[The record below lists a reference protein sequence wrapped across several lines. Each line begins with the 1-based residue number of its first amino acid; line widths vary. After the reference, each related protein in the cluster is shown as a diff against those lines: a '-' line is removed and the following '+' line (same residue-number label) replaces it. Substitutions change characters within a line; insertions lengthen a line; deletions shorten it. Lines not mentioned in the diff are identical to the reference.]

1 MSNYDRIAISQKPDF
16 YFSSNSSS
24 DQSGKSLYGITNGAT
39 NVGQPIIVGNP
50 SSWRIASGESLELDA
65 NPIFFQ
71 TNNDFE
77 FVIQMMQ
84 PDETICIFGDAGA
97 YNGIFVTNGGVEVR
111 FVDSDA
117 IQRSASI
124 PMTKWPE
131 KMHVVV
137 TFDPAYCTLAINGQ
151 STQVS
156 YRETDPTIIT
166 DVSFKTTVGNAY
178 YIDGIGVY
186 SDIFQDKSEYINVED
201 FDYLDFISRTYDG
214 MSTTFD
220 GYRGQPKVEVLNTD
234 FTPDPILTEWHLFTI
249 YFPLSSDED
258 FDSISIESSLN
269 MPMQYKTN
277 DGSWTSF
284 NGQVS
289 FSPTTDFFIL
299 QVRAR
304 TQDITIPF
312 IIKVFPMFDDRILTA
327 TPAILTPNG
336 GPFYPDI
343 NAVAIVNFPEG
354 VELYNISYE
363 GEWLEAVPK
372 TIEILF
378 MPKETSET
386 IVLHSADGEASC
398 GTGGA
403 ISGYTAYLNG
413 QPVANLN
420 ATRLNQWNHLVLTMT
435 SPVADTFYLN
445 SNAARTGEKIIE
457 YALLTA
463 YPTELSAGTISQMYS
478 IISSYHKLS
487 ITENPTDIAEGELD
501 GSSPFKLY
509 TQAWAIIGGG
519 GS

>member
-16 YFSSNSSS
+16 YFSSNSTS
-24 DQSGKSLYGITNGAT
+24 DQSGKGLYGITNGAT

-50 SSWRIASGESLELDA
+50 SSWRIASGESIVLDA

-71 TNNDFE
+71 TNSDFE

-84 PDETICIFGDAGA
+84 PTETICIFGDANG
-97 YNGIFVTNGGVEVR
+97 YNGIFVSNGGVEIR

-131 KMHVVV
+131 KMHVVL
-137 TFDPAYCTLAINGQ
+137 TFDPVYCTLIVNGQ

-156 YRETDPTIIT
+156 YRDTDPTIIT
-166 DVSFKTTVGNAY
+166 AVSFKTTVGNTY
-178 YIDGIGVY
+178 YLDGIGVY
-186 SDIFQDKSEYINVED
+186 SDVFKNKSENVNVETL
-201 FDYLDFISRTYDG
+201 DYLDFISRTYDG
-214 MSTTFD
+214 ISTVFD
-220 GYRGQPKVEVLNTD
+220 GYRGQPKIEVSNTA
-234 FTPDPILTEWHLFTI
+234 FTPDPILSEWYLFTI
-249 YFPLSSDED
+249 SFPLSSDED
-258 FDSISIESSLN
+258 FDSISIESSIS

-277 DGSWTSF
+277 DGAWTSF

-289 FSPTTDFFIL
+289 FSPTTNFFIL
-299 QVRAR
+299 QLRVR

-336 GPFYPDI
+336 GPFYPD
-343 NAVAIVNFPEG
+343 VTTVPIVNFPEG
-354 VELYNISYE
+354 VELHNISYE
-363 GEWLEAVPK
+363 GEWLENVPK

-378 MPKETSET
+378 MPKEESET
-386 IVLHSADGEASC
+386 IVLHSLDGEASC
-398 GTGGA
+398 GSDGA
-403 ISGYTAYLNG
+403 VSGYTAYLNG
-413 QPVANLN
+413 QSVANLN
-420 ATRLNQWNHLVLTMT
+420 AVRVNQWNHLVLTMT
-435 SPVADTFYLN
+435 SPTADIFYLN
-445 SNAARTGEKIIE
+445 SDSSRAGEKIIE

-463 YPTELSAGTISQMYS
+463 YPTELSAGTIAQMYS
-478 IISSYHKLS
+478 ILSSYHKLS
-487 ITENPTDIAEGELD
+487 ITENPTDVVEGELD
-501 GSSPFKLY
+501 GTSPFKLY